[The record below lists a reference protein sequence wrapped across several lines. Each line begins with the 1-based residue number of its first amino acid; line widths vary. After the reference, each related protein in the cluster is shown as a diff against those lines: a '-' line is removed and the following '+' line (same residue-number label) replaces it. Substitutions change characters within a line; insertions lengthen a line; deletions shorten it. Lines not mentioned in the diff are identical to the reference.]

1 LASSKNSEKAEGEIN
16 FISLCKSFKA
26 FSISDEESLDLE
38 RISFLCSSIY
48 SIKNSGA
55 NSSKVSVMLFIANIL
70 RVLPFEIKAEKN
82 MFASTIRIIP
92 LP

>member
-1 LASSKNSEKAEGEIN
+1 LASSKNSEKAEGEIK
-16 FISLCKSFKA
+16 FISFYKSFKA
-26 FSISDEESLDLE
+26 FSISGEESLDLE
-38 RISFLCSSIY
+38 RISFLCSSIS

-55 NSSKVSVMLFIANIL
+55 NNSNVSVTLLIANIL
-70 RVLPFEIKAEKN
+70 KVFPLEIKAEKN